1 MLTRAEIEAATLKAL
16 QAYSGEQRPAVAR
29 VEKKLA
35 AEVALAVSDAQ
46 EIAQLARAKR
56 DERWLREL
64 GWRE

>member
-16 QAYSGEQRPAVAR
+16 QAYSGEQQPAVAR

-46 EIAQLARAKR
+46 EIAQRARAER

-64 GWRE
+64 RWRE